1 MQNNR
6 HLLFCF
12 PFAGGT
18 ADFYN
23 PLEKEC
29 GSGIQFIKLEYPGH
43 GLRRKESLCDS
54 FEKLTSDLL
63 PLILNTLKSY
73 EYPDYSLMGYSM
85 GSIALFDVLRNLIE
99 CNEILKPKHIFLA
112 AHQPSPIRTLKEI
125 PENELDTWVKKRTIE
140 FGGVDEKLLDN
151 KIFWRVYL
159 PVFKNDY
166 KMIANYNFYAS
177 TFFTQIPATIFY
189 SETDTP
195 FLEMKEWDNF
205 FKGECGYI
213 AFSGSHFF
221 IREHYS
227 EMAKII
233 RNKTVGDIGV

>member
-29 GSGIQFIKLEYPGH
+29 GSDIQFIKLEYPGH

-54 FEKLTSDLL
+54 FEKLTLDLL
-63 PLILNTLKSY
+63 PLILNTLKLY
-73 EYPDYSLMGYSM
+73 DYPDYSLIGYSM
-85 GSIALFDVLRNLIE
+85 GSIALFDVLRNLLE
-99 CNEILKPKHIFLA
+99 CNEIPKPKHVFLA

-125 PENELDTWVKKRTIE
+125 PENEMDTWVKKRTIE

-166 KMIANYNFYAS
+166 KMIASYDFYAYA
-177 TFFTQIPATIFY
+177 FFTQIPVTIFY

-195 FLEMKEWDNF
+195 FLEMKEWENF
-205 FKGECGYI
+205 FKGECEYI

-221 IREHYS
+221 IHEYYS